1 MTAPSSILI
10 DSGDTFIVTNEGDDP
25 IDRAVYNRRFRIE
38 PGKLAL
44 VPFDFIRIY
53 WGDPRSRQGVF
64 TPFCD
69 SREKGWVNKR
79 ELEIVRLGV
88 LYGSYAGD
96 VATLLAEDWPRA
108 SPLGAT
114 GSPKRIPQSIQ
125 IRNQAGDE
133 IVPPCFDRTGEMVYG
148 TVKTDSTDLSDE
160 VAYRSHL
167 ERQIDE
173 LKSRL
178 DNLAPVGGSDVEV
191 DGEGEAGASGL
202 APVR

>member
-1 MTAPSSILI
+1 MI
-10 DSGDTFIVTNEGDDP
+10 DTGDPLIVTNEHPTEDLVKEVFG
-25 IDRAVYNRRFRIE
+25 RTYRI
-38 PGKLAL
+38 PPHRWAI
-44 VPFDFIRIY
+44 VPFDLVRVF
-53 WGDPRSRQGVF
+53 WGDPRSRKGVY

-69 SREKGWVNKR
+69 SREKGWANKR
-79 ELEIVRLGV
+79 EAEITRLGV

-96 VATLLAEDWPRA
+96 VGALNAAEWSTNSA
-108 SPLGAT
+108 LGRT
-114 GSPKRIPQSIQ
+114 GSPKTVPHPITV
-125 IRNQAGDE
+125 RNQAGDE
-133 IVPPCFDRTGEMVYG
+133 IVPPAFDRTGEMVYG
-148 TVKTDSTDLSDE
+148 AVKTDSADLSDE
-160 VAYRSHL
+160 VAYRNHL